1 MKANPRLL
9 AITILC
15 QRQETGQPVD
25 LIRDNI
31 LTKAM
36 PDNAKD
42 SPLVTA
48 LVYGVLR
55 WQRYLDAILQDF
67 SSHPLAKMK
76 NLTLQALRVGLF
88 QLCFMDRIPPSAAVN
103 ETVKALK
110 ESRQPKWLTGF
121 VNGLLRNISRQMET
135 LPSHWD
141 NSLMPPAVRLS
152 HPDWLYQ
159 RWLVRYGEDQ
169 TLRICT
175 TNNHQGP
182 LVLRVNSTLMTREG
196 FINEL
201 EKSGIAAQPG
211 IYCPEAVVLPDFRGD
226 IGGLP
231 GYASGTFMVQ
241 DEGAQLISL
250 MLGPF
255 GSGKYLDA
263 CAGLGGKTVHLAQL
277 IPDGSQVVAIEPN
290 PMRFKL
296 LQENIKRTGMADRV
310 SCRQTTLGDFQDE
323 TDGFFAA
330 ILVDAPCSGL
340 GVIRRHPDIRWNRNP
355 DDLQRYPAEQLKL
368 LAEAAALL
376 VPGGILVY
384 ATCSIEPEE
393 NEEVVAQFLA
403 AQPQFTLSSPP
414 DFPPAAQRFVNT
426 KGFFQTQP
434 DETLDGFFAAR
445 LVKSKE

>member
-1 MKANPRLL
+1 M
-9 AITILC
+9 
-15 QRQETGQPVD
+15 D

-31 LTKAM
+31 LKKAM

-67 SSHPLAKMK
+67 SSHPLHKMK
-76 NLTLQALRVGLF
+76 NLTLQSLRVGLF
-88 QLCFMDRIPPSAAVN
+88 QLCFMDRIPASAAVN

-121 VNGLLRNISRQMET
+121 VNGVLRNIARQTET
-135 LPSHWD
+135 LPSPWD
-141 NSLMPPAVRLS
+141 NNLMPPAVRLS

-159 RWLVRYGEDQ
+159 RWLVRYGEN
-169 TLRICT
+169 TATRICT
-175 TNNHQGP
+175 TNNQQAP
-182 LVLRVNSTLMTREG
+182 LVLRVNTKLMTREA
-196 FINEL
+196 FISEL
-201 EKSGIAAQPG
+201 EKCGITAQPG
-211 IYCPEAVVLPDFRGD
+211 IYCPEAVVLSDFRGD
-226 IGGLP
+226 IAGLS

-255 GSGKYLDA
+255 DAGNYLDG
-263 CAGLGGKTVHLAQL
+263 CAGLGGKTIHLAQL
-277 IPDGSQVVAIEPN
+277 IPGDNQVVAIEPN

-296 LQENIKRTGMADRV
+296 LQENIKRMGMADRV
-310 SCRQTTLGDFQDE
+310 SCRQSTLADFQDK
-323 TDGFFAA
+323 TDGIFTA

-340 GVIRRHPDIRWNRNP
+340 GVIRRHPDIRWNRSE
-355 DDLQRYPAEQLKL
+355 DDLQRYQAAQLKL
-368 LAEAAALL
+368 LSEASALL
-376 VPGGILVY
+376 APGGVLVY

-393 NEEVVAQFLA
+393 NEEVMAQFLA
-403 AQPQFTLSSPP
+403 AQPQFALSSPP
-414 DFPPAAQRFVNT
+414 YFPPDAQRFVNN
-426 KGFFQTQP
+426 KGLFQTEP